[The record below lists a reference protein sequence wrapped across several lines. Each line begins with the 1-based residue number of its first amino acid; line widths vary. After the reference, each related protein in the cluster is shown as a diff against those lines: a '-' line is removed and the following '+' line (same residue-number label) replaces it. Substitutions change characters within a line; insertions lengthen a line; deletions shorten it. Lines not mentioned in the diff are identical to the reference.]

1 MSEQGQYGGQS
12 QVPEQYR
19 AIAQLVSG
27 YVDDK
32 LAEFEQRM
40 VDAMGSIIDTVADD
54 RTTLTRLHGNI
65 SGLMSAVAELQ
76 ANAGESMPEHVYK
89 QFIRAE
95 AERLRI
101 VKPVRERR
109 EPPADTESPAPTPT
123 PDNVT

>member
-1 MSEQGQYGGQS
+1 MSDTGQTD
-12 QVPEQYR
+12 VPDQHR

-32 LAEFEQRM
+32 LAEFRAEIGESLDGIVSHLGVHQSVIASTQATLGGLR
-40 VDAMGSIIDTVADD
+40 DAVS
-54 RTTLTRLHGNI
+54 
-65 SGLMSAVAELQ
+65 ELQ
-76 ANAGESMPEHVYK
+76 ATKNESMPEHVYK

-109 EPPADTESPAPTPT
+109 ESPADTESPAPTPT